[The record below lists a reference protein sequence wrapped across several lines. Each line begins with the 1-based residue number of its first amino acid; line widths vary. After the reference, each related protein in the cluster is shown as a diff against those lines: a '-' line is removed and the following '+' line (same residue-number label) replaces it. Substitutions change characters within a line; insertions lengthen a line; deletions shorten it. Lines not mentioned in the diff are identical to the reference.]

1 MRPCF
6 FVLACVYLFYV
17 SHSRP
22 SSMSAVSRIAA
33 RSSCWPKARKLILY
47 ISDESAE
54 GQSQW
59 DTRWYTHVSL
69 QSTHGPYTRVFE
81 TSLARPGLLPRC
93 VHDHSTRARPTTRS
107 AARGVWRAHTETP
120 RRARGIKNP
129 YIYVASIFRPLHPM
143 PNQFLKQM
151 VMPSHPPRSS
161 PLRRSPP
168 HA

>member
-6 FVLACVYLFYV
+6 FVLACVYLFYA

-22 SSMSAVSRIAA
+22 SSTSAVSRIAA
-33 RSSCWPKARKLILY
+33 QVLLAKSEKTNTLHLRRERRDSLS
-47 ISDESAE
+47 
-54 GQSQW
+54 G
-59 DTRWYTHVSL
+59 TRVGIHTSLSL

-93 VHDHSTRARPTTRS
+93 VHDHSARARPTTRS
-107 AARGVWRAHTETP
+107 AARGVWRAHTESP
-120 RRARGIKNP
+120 RRARGIRNP

-161 PLRRSPP
+161 PPRRSPP

>member
-1 MRPCF
+1 MRPYAFSFLLVFTCSTLHILGHRARLPCPGLPLKL
-6 FVLACVYLFYV
+6 LAKSEKTNTLHLRRERRD
-17 SHSRP
+17 SLS
-22 SSMSAVSRIAA
+22 
-33 RSSCWPKARKLILY
+33 
-47 ISDESAE
+47 
-54 GQSQW
+54 G
-59 DTRWYTHVSL
+59 TRVGIRHVSL

-120 RRARGIKNP
+120 RRARGIRNP

-161 PLRRSPP
+161 PPRRSPP